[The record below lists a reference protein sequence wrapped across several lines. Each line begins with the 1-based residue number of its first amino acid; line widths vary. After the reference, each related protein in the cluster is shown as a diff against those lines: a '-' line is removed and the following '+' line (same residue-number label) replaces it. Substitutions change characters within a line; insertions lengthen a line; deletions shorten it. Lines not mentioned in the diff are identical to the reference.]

1 MYNFSPTDSRLK
13 MCSQY
18 TQESTKMEDLT
29 TSVFKKNMMCGEIE
43 LNKRSMIFFL
53 GL

>member
-1 MYNFSPTDSRLK
+1 MYNFFPTDNKLK

-18 TQESTKMEDLT
+18 TQESTKMEDLMI
-29 TSVFKKNMMCGEIE
+29 SVFKKNMMCGEIE
-43 LNKRSMIFFL
+43 LNKHSMIFFL